1 MRGVNVFVEENHKI
15 NSEDVNICV
24 EEKYKVNSEGCKC
37 FC

>member
-1 MRGVNVFVEENHKI
+1 MRGVNVFVEEKYKV
-15 NSEDVNICV
+15 NSEGVNICV